1 MSIYTTIVEFGPE
14 NHNKNSLLGPNS
26 IMVVY
31 TDPLGDLLS
40 QAQQSSWP
48 QSLRVL
54 GSVCFMQG
62 YRDLVLG
69 YGWAFKA

>member
-14 NHNKNSLLGPNS
+14 NHNKDGLLGPNS

-54 GSVCFMQG
+54 GSVRF
-62 YRDLVLG
+62 R
-69 YGWAFKA
+69 AIEI